1 MIPAGVVTAG
11 RVTHESGTVDDLAAA
26 SPDSQ
31 QAAVADLCS
40 APGIDEAYVLS
51 TCNRVE
57 AYVVSADPV
66 IGRTALSEFFAG
78 VDDDD
83 DDQRQTSDERN
94 GTAADTNTATA
105 HDPLVITDHDD
116 SLTHL
121 LRVATGLESV
131 VLGEDQIIGQVRTAY
146 EDARAAGGIGTMLEP
161 AVTKAIH
168 VGERAR
174 TETEINEGVVSLGS
188 AAIRLA
194 GQTVSLE
201 GANALVVGAGEMGQ
215 LAARSLADAD
225 VDELVVSNRTVS
237 RADHLISELDHDNAR
252 AVPLESLDMLAP
264 RADVIVAAT
273 GSDEPVIGRAHFVGT
288 DGEDAMDGENATMSE
303 DERVVVDLGQPRDVD
318 PAIDALDSIT
328 VYDLDDLET
337 ITEETREQRADAA
350 REVETMINHE
360 FDLLCEQ
367 YKRARA
373 DEVIAAM
380 YESAARIKQRELET
394 ALSQLE
400 DESFTPA
407 QREVVETMADALVSQ
422 LLAPPTQSLREAAA
436 EDDWSTINTALQLFD
451 PDFGDEDGPSLL
463 ERTQTAQRREAAFEA
478 TDDD

>member
-40 APGIDEAYVLS
+40 VPEIDEAYVLS

-83 DDQRQTSDERN
+83 
-94 GTAADTNTATA
+94 
-105 HDPLVITDHDD
+105 PLVITDHDD

-121 LRVATGLESV
+121 LRVAAGLESV

-188 AAIRLA
+188 AATRLA
-194 GQTVSLE
+194 GQTLPLE

-215 LAARSLADAD
+215 LAARSLADAS

-237 RADHLISELDHDNAR
+237 RAEHLLSDIEHDDVR
-252 AVPLESLDMLAP
+252 AVPLESLDTLATS
-264 RADVIVAAT
+264 ADVIVAAT
-273 GSDEPVIGRAHFVGT
+273 GSDEPVVGRQHFVGT
-288 DGEDAMDGENATMSE
+288 DGEDAASTPE

-318 PAIDALDSIT
+318 PAIDALDDVT

-350 REVETMINHE
+350 REVEAMIDHE

-373 DEVIAAM
+373 DEVIGAM

-400 DESFTPA
+400 GESFTPA
-407 QREVVETMADALVSQ
+407 QREVVEAMADALVNQ
-422 LLAPPTQSLREAAA
+422 LLAPPTRSLREAAA

-463 ERTQTAQRREAAFEA
+463 ERTQAAQRTEAAFEA

>member
-31 QAAVADLCS
+31 QAAVAELCS
-40 APGIDEAYVLS
+40 ASGIDEAYVLS

-57 AYVVSADPV
+57 AYVVASDPV
-66 IGRTALSEFFAG
+66 IGRTALSEFFAA
-78 VDDDD
+78 VDD
-83 DDQRQTSDERN
+83 Q
-94 GTAADTNTATA
+94 
-105 HDPLVITDHDD
+105 DPLVITDHDD

-174 TETEINEGVVSLGS
+174 TETKINEGIVSLGS
-188 AAIRLA
+188 AATQLA

-201 GANALVVGAGEMGQ
+201 GATALVVGAGEMGQ
-215 LAARSLADAD
+215 LAARSLADAG

-237 RADHLISELDHDNAR
+237 RAEHLISDVDHDDTR
-252 AVPLESLDMLAP
+252 AVPLESLDTLAA

-273 GSDEPVIGRAHFVGT
+273 GSDEPVVCRRHFVGT
-288 DGEDAMDGENATMSE
+288 DSEDAMVGEDATVSSS
-303 DERVVVDLGQPRDVD
+303 ERVVVDLGQPRDVD
-318 PAIDALDSIT
+318 PTIDALDAIT

-337 ITEETREQRADAA
+337 ITEETRKQRADAA
-350 REVETMINHE
+350 REVEAMIDRE
-360 FDLLCEQ
+360 FDLLCDQ

-373 DEVIAAM
+373 DEVIGAM
-380 YESAARIKQRELET
+380 YESAAQIKQRELET

-400 DESFTPA
+400 GESFTPA
-407 QREVVETMADALVSQ
+407 QREVVEAMADALVNQ
-422 LLAPPTQSLREAAA
+422 LLAPPTRSLREAAA

-463 ERTQTAQRREAAFEA
+463 ERTQTAQRTEAAFEA